1 MKKLSFEVLFLI
13 ILVSFSCKQRNVLK
27 PSDNMN
33 EKAAKTDTVVKMENN
48 SSLLFVNLQ
57 GGAYFDF
64 HLKELPI
71 NPICWRAT
79 KPEERRFMGHFV
91 CFDRWGPPS
100 AGEKANGFLHHG
112 EVNTLLWNL
121 TDAPHTVNGRLS
133 GSMTCSL
140 PMAGLQLTRKL
151 ELSADEP
158 VFFVTEEIKNLNK
171 NGRLF
176 NIVQHVSMA
185 PPFLDKSTLFDNNS
199 LQGFEDKEDGSLTQD
214 ETVLKWPQADH
225 NGVKVNLRQ
234 FEGDWP
240 RVSSFVYDRND
251 KYGWVTACNPE
262 KNIMLGYIWETKDYP
277 WINFWR
283 SMENGVPVAFGME
296 FGTTGLHEPLP
307 VVAKKGKIF
316 GQNIYEFIDASEVI
330 SKSYTA
336 FLAKI
341 PSDYKGVE
349 RIDVNNNLF
358 VIKEKSKVSRDITY
372 HMK

>member
-27 PSDNMN
+27 QSDNMN

-48 SSLLFVNLQ
+48 SSLLLVNLQ

-121 TDAPHTVNGRLS
+121 TEAPHTVNGRLS
-133 GSMTCSL
+133 GSMMCSL

-262 KNIMLGYIWETKDYP
+262 KNIMLGYIWETNDYP
-277 WINFWR
+277 WVNFWR
-283 SMENGVPVAFGME
+283 SMENGVPAAFGME

-330 SKSYTA
+330 SKSFTA